1 LHPKQAAAQIYYLGL
16 GELMWAVRVTHA
28 GIWLRDFLQWPNPG
42 ALSGVIQVLIERE
55 CNG

>member
-1 LHPKQAAAQIYYLGL
+1 
-16 GELMWAVRVTHA
+16 MWAVRVTHA

-55 CNG
+55 RNG